1 MNPLDQRPALQTR
14 VDALPHP
21 SGGIGNAYSQDM
33 REFSMHLYHND
44 LIDDPII
51 QACQF
56 YLFPSMQT
64 IRRYIALE
72 NRLGHFHPCR
82 RTGNKQAS
90 VLRDH
95 NIVFLILYRIAYPKC
110 SAAQINAY
118 LYRVNYGDVLFRF
131 YTKSQISKAERC
143 IGLTRK
149 RGSTTAYQA
158 FLPINQLKRWIY
170 WNMP

>member
-1 MNPLDQRPALQTR
+1 
-14 VDALPHP
+14 
-21 SGGIGNAYSQDM
+21 
-33 REFSMHLYHND
+33 
-44 LIDDPII
+44 
-51 QACQF
+51 
-56 YLFPSMQT
+56 MQT
-64 IRRYIALE
+64 IRRYVALE
-72 NRLGHFHPCR
+72 NRLGHFRPCR
-82 RTGNKQAS
+82 RTGNKPATA
-90 VLRDH
+90 LRDH

-158 FLPINQLKRWIY
+158 FLPINQL
-170 WNMP
+170 